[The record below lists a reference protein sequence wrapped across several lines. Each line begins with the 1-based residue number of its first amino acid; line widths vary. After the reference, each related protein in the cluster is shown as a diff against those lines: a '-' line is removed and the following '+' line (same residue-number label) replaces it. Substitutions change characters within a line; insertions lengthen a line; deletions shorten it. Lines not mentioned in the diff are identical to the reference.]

1 MAEGQTDEG
10 FHVLT
15 PWCPP
20 LAGRACPAGAPLSF
34 QKKAVGKKGRGASP
48 ALAPP
53 VRGFMAA
60 VGCTNRAEARRA
72 LPPVFLAVVSQAL
85 PRLGRHASG
94 LPRKPWKWLR
104 CTKCARRA
112 AAGAMPPKYRGSH
125 RSHP

>member
-15 PWCPP
+15 PGVPP
-20 LAGRACPAGAPLSF
+20 AGRACPAGAPLSF

-60 VGCTNRAEARRA
+60 VGCTNRAKTNRA
-72 LPPVFLAVVSQAL
+72 LPPALSALSLRAL
-85 PRLGRHASG
+85 PRLGQHASG